1 MFYLLSMIIEKEI
14 ELLKKRVEVLEN
26 LEVEKKQA
34 DRELANALKRMAEN
48 DRKS

>member
-1 MFYLLSMIIEKEI
+1 MIIEKEI